1 MGRSDVRLVE
11 VLAKWDEI
19 SREARPPGLPA
30 RSTVRT
36 ALPMAT
42 MTGAAILVIAI
53 AAAGLWLGIPA
64 RESPFGAE
72 ASAAATASRPA
83 ATASPPA
90 ATASPPAATA
100 SPPAATASPPA
111 ATASPPAATATWGP
125 LAVIPPQ
132 DGTDL
137 AGVAGRVVI
146 TETCVVLDDDGA
158 PILLFWPADRT
169 RWDPQAKAITFE
181 NYDGSGPVT
190 VRNGDSVTLGGGG
203 DSEAESG
210 VSGEEWVARMKWV
223 VPPASSCPLD
233 ERWGVGAIRK

>member
-72 ASAAATASRPA
+72 ASAAATASR
-83 ATASPPA
+83 
-90 ATASPPAATA
+90 
-100 SPPAATASPPA
+100 PA